1 MTIALRVNGASM
13 PTSAHR
19 IQNQLFRSLRYFSVF
34 FSAPGSLAPVLRPRN
49 FGHSDDEPAREQRN
63 QPQHHANSMYLVPGG
78 TFYPSMYELAIK
90 PHLPSRYQVYD
101 TRSHL
106 RLFIC
111 LSKSHSTSN
120 TITVLV
126 CSHSRLLILWS
137 PPLNYLM
144 LFSPDR

>member
-63 QPQHHANSMYLVPGG
+63 QPQHHANSMYLVPG

-90 PHLPSRYQVYD
+90 PHLAGIRYNMIPVLTCDY
-101 TRSHL
+101 
-106 RLFIC
+106 LFA
-111 LSKSHSTSN
+111 SQKA
-120 TITVLV
+120 TVPAI
-126 CSHSRLLILWS
+126 R
-137 PPLNYLM
+137 
-144 LFSPDR
+144 